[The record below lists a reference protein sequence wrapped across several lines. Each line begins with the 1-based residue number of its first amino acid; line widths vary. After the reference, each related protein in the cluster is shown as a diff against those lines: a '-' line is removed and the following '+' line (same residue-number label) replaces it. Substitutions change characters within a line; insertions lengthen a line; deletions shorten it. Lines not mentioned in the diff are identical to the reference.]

1 MKIKDKISFSKYIE
15 LTKQLDIRV
24 GIIHSAEQIP
34 KSYGIKL
41 TVEFTYVD
49 ENGDE
54 INLIKTAFTNLG
66 KTHEPEDLI
75 GIQCPFI
82 MNLEPST
89 IKGVTSEVMIMVSEH
104 HELGL
109 QVNPSDYTYG
119 GKLM

>member
-1 MKIKDKISFSKYIE
+1 MKIKDEINFAKYIE

-24 GIIHSAEQIP
+24 GIIHTAEQIP

-41 TVEFTYVD
+41 TVRFACVNED
-49 ENGDE
+49 GENL
-54 INLIKTAFTNLG
+54 NLIKTAFTNLG
-66 KTHEPEDLI
+66 KTHKPEDLI

-104 HELGL
+104 HEFGL
-109 QVNPSDYTYG
+109 QVNPSDYTHG